1 MIRKHCRRDDIAL
14 TRRLAGGMVG
24 GNMSKEE
31 QRPMRYF
38 GHFTRQYRRLPPLLR
53 VASVLGLVF
62 ALTSLL
68 VFVVLLVVFIASRAA
83 STPPSMESYR
93 QTEIAVNLSVLS
105 GACTF
110 TVNAYSA
117 RFRPGAREPFLLDG
131 WQRQAR
137 AITALAT
144 LPLCAITLAIVISPD
159 SNLFMLTFAVSLF
172 GAGVLLVAYFWMM
185 IKRGI
190 TLTEPPLAQ

>member
-1 MIRKHCRRDDIAL
+1 MIRTHCRRDDIAL

-68 VFVVLLVVFIASRAA
+68 VFVVSLVVFIASWAA
-83 STPPSMESYR
+83 SSPPSMESYR
-93 QTEIAVNLSVLS
+93 QTEIAVNLGILG

-131 WQRQAR
+131 WRRQAR
-137 AITALAT
+137 SILMLAA

-159 SNLFMLTFAVSLF
+159 SIVFVLTFAVSVF
-172 GAGVLLVAYFWMM
+172 GAGTLLVAYFWLL
-185 IKRGI
+185 IKTRI
-190 TLTEPPLAQ
+190 SLTELPPA